1 MRTLPELTPGIV
13 AILRKYTHNRA
24 ALGRSRATLTE
35 LAIDRLDL
43 PMIVL
48 DIEDAFNAHI
58 RCDDEIE
65 GVTTVQDLVACIAAR
80 LEANARQ
87 QRLRASSP
95 RIKRTWL
102 STDADQTR

>member
-1 MRTLPELTPGIV
+1 MPELTPGIV
-13 AILRKYTHNRA
+13 AILRKYTQNPA
-24 ALGRSRATLTE
+24 ALGRCRATLTE

-80 LEANARQ
+80 LEANALQ
-87 QRLRASSP
+87 QRLRASAP
-95 RIKRTWL
+95 RIRRTWL
-102 STDADQTR
+102 STGADQGR